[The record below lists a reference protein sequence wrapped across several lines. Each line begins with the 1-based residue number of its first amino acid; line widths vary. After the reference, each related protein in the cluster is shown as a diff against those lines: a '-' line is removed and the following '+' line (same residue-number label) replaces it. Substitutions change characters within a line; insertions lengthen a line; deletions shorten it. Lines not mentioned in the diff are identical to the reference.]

1 MPKIVVNVVEA
12 GTLQT
17 FKEHRIT
24 LAFVPQILGVAISPR
39 ILFSWTKLL
48 ENSSL
53 DTLFGWRRIIWALH
67 LTDIDWRGNFLF
79 PFLVGILRVLFL
91 LIFLDDY
98 FIVQHFIVYEIIVF
112 FWSFSTILKSSDLLW
127 ASCLIWVPHSAWIF
141 LWYHRKNVIHLFC
154 LIIRSISGLLGG
166 FYFE

>member
-24 LAFVPQILGVAISPR
+24 LAFVPQILGVTISPR
-39 ILFSWTKLL
+39 ILFGWTKLL

-67 LTDIDWRGNFLF
+67 LTDID
-79 PFLVGILRVLFL
+79 
-91 LIFLDDY
+91 
-98 FIVQHFIVYEIIVF
+98 
-112 FWSFSTILKSSDLLW
+112 
-127 ASCLIWVPHSAWIF
+127 
-141 LWYHRKNVIHLFC
+141 
-154 LIIRSISGLLGG
+154 
-166 FYFE
+166 